1 LQSRGTVRVPDIG
14 REASRPC
21 NRNQRLADFWRVA
34 GSRETETRTAVE
46 LRSWGVR
53 PDAPTVETIFA
64 MELWKKNL
72 YSLWIAQFTAGVGLS
87 MIMPFLP
94 FYLKELGVTD
104 PDSVKVWSGLVFS
117 APFMVSALMQ
127 PLWGVLGDRYGRK
140 PMVVRAMMALG
151 AANLIMGFAQ
161 TAHQLL
167 ILRFCQ
173 GFLSG
178 FVAPSLAL
186 LSSCTPDERSGQA
199 IGTLQ
204 SSLVTGMIVGPL
216 LGGVLAHFFG
226 YRPLFFGT
234 GCLCLAGSFV
244 VVVFVEENF
253 TRPGGRKKTGL
264 RQNLGFVFSN
274 PGLRFLFLLLVV
286 VQFSIQVVGPFLSLY
301 VEFLKFPED
310 YVAMMSGA
318 VFGITGVTN
327 ASTAPMWGQRGDRIG
342 YRRVLRYALGGAALF
357 YLPQAFVT
365 SAYQLLALRAGLGI
379 FIGGIVPTILTI
391 VQKSTP
397 DRSRGGI
404 YGIFQ
409 SGLLLGTM
417 AGPLVGGLLSASLG
431 LRAIFVLTTGLIL
444 AVALWERK
452 ANPDLLKP
460 S

>member
-1 LQSRGTVRVPDIG
+1 
-14 REASRPC
+14 
-21 NRNQRLADFWRVA
+21 
-34 GSRETETRTAVE
+34 
-46 LRSWGVR
+46 
-53 PDAPTVETIFA
+53 

-72 YSLWIAQFTAGVGLS
+72 YSLWVAQFTAGAGLS
-87 MIMPFLP
+87 MVMPFLP
-94 FYLKELGVTD
+94 FYLKELGVAE
-104 PDSVKVWSGLVFS
+104 PDAVKIWSGLVFS

-151 AANLIMGFAQ
+151 LANIVMGFAQ
-161 TAHQLL
+161 TAPQLL
-167 ILRFCQ
+167 TLRFLQ

-186 LSSCTPDERSGQA
+186 LASCTPEDRTGQA
-199 IGTLQ
+199 IGTIQ

-234 GCLCLAGSFV
+234 GTFCLAASLV
-244 VVVFVEENF
+244 VIVFVEEHF
-253 TRPGGRKKTGL
+253 TKPGGRKRSGL

-286 VQFSIQVVGPFLSLY
+286 VQISIHIVGPFLSLY
-301 VEFLKFPED
+301 VEFLQFPAD

-327 ASTAPMWGQRGDRIG
+327 ASMAPIWGRRGDRIG
-342 YRRVLRYALGGAALF
+342 YRRVLRYAIGGAALF
-357 YLPQAFVT
+357 YLPQALVT
-365 SAYQLLALRAGLGI
+365 DAYQLLALRAGVGI

-397 DRSRGGI
+397 DQSRGGI

-417 AGPLVGGLLSASLG
+417 AGPLIGGLLSASLG

-444 AVALWERK
+444 AAALWERK
-452 ANPDLLKP
+452 TNSNLLK
-460 S
+460 SF